1 MVTGPSSGIG
11 RVMAVSLAHQGFHVV
26 AAGRSEERIS
36 PVIDEIRR
44 RGGSAE
50 FLHLDLA
57 SLASAQEAGRD
68 FDASARTLDLLINN
82 AGVGINRRGLTEDGF
97 EVRFGINHLGHF
109 MLTYQLRQALHSGS
123 RVVQIASSAHY
134 SARGIDFDRLRSKAR
149 LVGYREYAV
158 SKLAN
163 VLFVRG
169 LAGRQPDWRAY
180 AAHPGLVDTP
190 LIPGWVKSL
199 VRARM
204 LTPQEGS
211 ETPLWCATS
220 ESLNDQSGL
229 YYARRHAMAPSP
241 VAQDDQLADELWERS
256 EQFCEISTWQ

>member
-11 RVMAVSLAHQGFHVV
+11 LVMAKSLAEQGFHVV

-36 PVIDEIRR
+36 PVVADIRA

-57 SLASAQEAGRD
+57 SLASAQEAGRE
-68 FDASARTLDLLINN
+68 FEASGQPLDLLINN

-97 EVRFGINHLGHF
+97 EVRFGVNHLGHF
-109 MLTYQLRQALHSGS
+109 MLTYQLRQALGPGS

-134 SARGIDFDRLRSKAR
+134 SARKIDFDRLRTGTR
-149 LVGYREYAV
+149 LIGYREYAV

-163 VLFVRG
+163 VLFARE
-169 LAGRQPDWRAY
+169 LARRQPDWRTY

-190 LIPGWVKSL
+190 LIPRWIKSL
-199 VRARM
+199 TKTRL
-204 LTPQEGS
+204 LTPEEGS
-211 ETPLWCATS
+211 DTPLWCATS
-220 ESLNDQSGL
+220 PDLADQSGL
-229 YYARRHAMAPSP
+229 YYAGRQTMEPSP
-241 VAQDDQLADELWERS
+241 VAQDDQLAAELWERS
-256 EQFCEISTWQ
+256 EQWCDI